1 VISVRSLEKSFTDG
15 DGSTVRVLQG
25 LDLEVAPGEFV
36 AVVGP
41 SGSGKS
47 TLLHVLGGLDVDYEG
62 EVTVAGVALRPLDD
76 RRLARFRSEKVGFV
90 FQSFH
95 LIPNL
100 SALEN
105 VLLPAF
111 FGGEVPGPA
120 ERQRAKEVLDRV
132 GLGGKQD
139 RPPLRLSG
147 GERQRV
153 AIGRALFH
161 RPQVLLC
168 DEPTGNLDSSTGG
181 EIIQLFRSLNEEGLT
196 VLAVTHEER
205 VSAAARRVLR
215 LRDGKLV
222 AESEGPFASPS
233 FPHEVRG

>member
-1 VISVRSLEKSFTDG
+1 VITARALEKSFIDG
-15 DGSTVRVLQG
+15 DGTALRVLHG
-25 LDLEVAPGEFV
+25 MDLDVAAGEFV
-36 AVVGP
+36 AVIGP

-47 TLLHVLGGLDVDYEG
+47 TLLHILGGLDVHYQGDVSVGGTSLRALG
-62 EVTVAGVALRPLDD
+62 ERA
-76 RRLARFRSEKVGFV
+76 LARFRNEQVGFV

-111 FGGEVPGPA
+111 FGGAAPGAA
-120 ERQRAKEVLDRV
+120 ERRRAEEVLERV
-132 GLGGKQD
+132 GLAAKKN
-139 RPPLRLSG
+139 REPVRLSG

-153 AIGRALFH
+153 AIARAVFN
-161 RPQVLLC
+161 RPRLLLC
-168 DEPTGNLDSSTGG
+168 DEPTGNLDAATGA
-181 EIIQLFRSLNEEGLT
+181 EIISLFSSLNEEGLT

-215 LRDGKLV
+215 LREGKLIPATLV
-222 AESEGPFASPS
+222 AERDAS
-233 FPHEVRG
+233 

>member
-1 VISVRSLEKSFTDG
+1 MISARALEKSFEDG

-25 LDLEVAPGEFV
+25 LDVEVASGEFV

-47 TLLHVLGGLDVDYEG
+47 TLLHILGGLDVDYRG
-62 EVTVAGVALRPLDD
+62 EVSVSGVSLKGLDD
-76 RRLARFRSEKVGFV
+76 RGLARFRSEKVGFV

-111 FGGEVPGPA
+111 FGGAVPGA
-120 ERQRAKEVLDRV
+120 VERQRANEVLERV

-161 RPQVLLC
+161 RPPVLLC
-168 DEPTGNLDSSTGG
+168 DEPTGNLDANTGG
-181 EIIQLFRSLNEEGLT
+181 EIIQLFRSLNAEGLT

-222 AESEGPFASPS
+222 DESEPSLAPKS